1 MVTGQA
7 VSRPRTDEQGA
18 GKTTHIHIQPD
29 HTGARAQG
37 PTHASTRPIGRVPL
51 WTKACCRSGRSNMEH
66 RGIIDWHRVGLGPHK
81 CLDEPLHS
89 LSMREI
95 AAGLTLWLET

>member
-18 GKTTHIHIQPD
+18 GETTHICIQPD
-29 HTGARAQG
+29 HTGTGAEG

-51 WTKACCRSGRSNMEH
+51 WTKACCRSGRSNAEH
-66 RGIIDWHRVGLGPHK
+66 RGITERHRVGLGPCK
-81 CLDEPLHS
+81 CPGEPLHN
-89 LSMREI
+89 LGMREA
-95 AAGLTLWLET
+95 AAGPTLWLKT

>member
-29 HTGARAQG
+29 HTEARAQG
-37 PTHASTRPIGRVPL
+37 PTHASTRPISRVPL
-51 WTKACCRSGRSNMEH
+51 WTKACCRSGRGNMEH
-66 RGIIDWHRVGLGPHK
+66 RGITDWHVVGLGP
-81 CLDEPLHS
+81 CMCQDEPL
-89 LSMREI
+89 LRFSMREI
-95 AAGLTLWLET
+95 VAGLIL

>member
-18 GKTTHIHIQPD
+18 GETTHIHIQPD

-37 PTHASTRPIGRVPL
+37 PTHAKAHAPSAGFPCGRKHAAGQGGATPS
-51 WTKACCRSGRSNMEH
+51 KS
-66 RGIIDWHRVGLGPHK
+66 GIIDWHRVGLGPRK
-81 CLDEPLHS
+81 
-89 LSMREI
+89 
-95 AAGLTLWLET
+95 